1 MEEIKK
7 NKGFNKNKVFL
18 FIITLITLTFLF
30 FFFKEI
36 IVELIGFY
44 LDNNVDA
51 AKELLESKG
60 LFGCFI
66 VVLVEALQMIV
77 VFISAEFIQIS
88 AGLSYPWYIAVGLC
102 LLGVFFGSSII
113 FALVRVAKFDTKTF
127 AKSTDKINEISNKK
141 KNLNIQM
148 LMYLLFIMPVIPIG
162 AVCYFGANTKISYRR
177 YIFTCVS
184 GVIPEIFSSILLGK
198 IIKFAIIENI
208 PAGIVVLAIILVMI
222 LLITLGF
229 VLASKAFFKENEG
242 TPDSIYYDIFYKI
255 YKMVLKGKVN
265 TKFDTTAFK
274 DIEGPFI
281 LLTNHPSSVDVY
293 YASSTVFPKRL
304 TFIMNKYYFKFKLF
318 KFVFKKFGGISKKL
332 FSPDIGTIKGTIR
345 AVKAGYPVFMC
356 PEGRLGL
363 DGTNYYITKETGKFI
378 KQLKLPIVIMTI
390 NGAYL
395 SKPKWRK
402 HRIKTNVETK
412 VTRIVTQ
419 EEVMTKTANEINDI
433 INECLSYN
441 DFEYAKKHN
450 LKFKNKH
457 KAEGLENVL
466 YHCPHCHSEFKMATK
481 GNVIK
486 CNQCGFSLKIEE
498 DYHFENNEYG
508 IKTIHDW
515 YELIKVYEK
524 QEIEKGINLSCQVK
538 IKKFNIDNK
547 KLDEK
552 GSGICYLTNNEFR
565 YEGDLKVPKF
575 TIAMDHLKALAF
587 SCGEEFEC
595 YYNDELY
602 YFYPIEN
609 KEQCAKWALIVDEL
623 VKDYE

>member
-1 MEEIKK
+1 MEKINK
-7 NKGFNKNKVFL
+7 NKSFNKNKI
-18 FIITLITLTFLF
+18 FIFIVALITLTFLF

-36 IVELIGFY
+36 IIELIGFY

-51 AKELLESKG
+51 AKDLLESKG
-60 LFGCFI
+60 ALGCFI

-88 AGLSYPWYIAVGLC
+88 AGLSYPWYIAAGLC
-102 LLGVFFGSSII
+102 LLGVTVGATLI
-113 FALVRVAKFDTKTF
+113 FMLVRIAKFDTKTF
-127 AKSTDKINEISNKK
+127 AKSTDKINEISHKK

-148 LMYLLFIMPVIPIG
+148 LMYLLFIMPIIPIG
-162 AVCYFGANTKISYRR
+162 AVCYFGSNTKISYRR
-177 YIFTCVS
+177 YIFTCFT
-184 GVIPEIFSSILLGK
+184 GIIPEIFSSILLGK

-208 PAGIVVLAIILVMI
+208 PSWIIIIAAIVIMATLIFLGLLV
-222 LLITLGF
+222 
-229 VLASKAFFKENEG
+229 ANKAFFKEHKG
-242 TPDSIYYDIFYKI
+242 TPDSIYYDILYKI
-255 YKMVLKGKVN
+255 YKIVLKGKVN
-265 TKFDTTAFK
+265 TKFDSAAFK

-293 YASSTVFPKRL
+293 YTSSTVFPKRL

-318 KFVFKKFGGISKKL
+318 KFVFNQFGCIPKKL
-332 FSPDIGTIKGTIR
+332 FSPDIGTIKGTLR
-345 AVKAGYPVFMC
+345 AVKAGYPVYMC

-402 HRIKTNVETK
+402 HRIKTNIETK
-412 VTRIVTQ
+412 VVRIVTK
-419 EEVMTKTANEINDI
+419 EEVLAKDADEINDI
-433 INECLSYN
+433 INQGLSYN
-441 DFEYAKKHN
+441 DFEYAKVNN

-457 KAEGLENVL
+457 KAVGLENVL
-466 YHCPHCHSEFKMATK
+466 YHCPDCHSEFEMSTK

-486 CNQCGFSLKIEE
+486 CNHCGFSLNIEE
-498 DYHFENNEYG
+498 DYHFETNKYG

-524 QEIEKGINLSCQVK
+524 ENIKKGINLSCKVK

-565 YEGDLKVPKF
+565 YEGDLKVPEF

-602 YFYPIEN
+602 YFYPVEK
-609 KEQCAKWALIVDEL
+609 KEQCVKWALIVDEL
-623 VKDYE
+623 VKEYE